1 MLNGRAAEQAA
12 IDRLLAAA
20 RAGTS
25 GVLVLRG
32 DAGIGKTALLDYAAA
47 RAGGVQVVRGTGIES
62 EAELPFAGLHLLL
75 RPALDR
81 IGELPVPQR
90 QALEGAF
97 GLVPGR
103 PGDREGLA
111 ESSPRG
117 GTDRLLIGMAV
128 LSLLSEL
135 AGEGPL
141 LCLVD
146 DAHWLDG
153 SSAAAL
159 AFAAR
164 RLGEDGI
171 ALIMA
176 ARDGEGR
183 FSAQG
188 LPELRLAGLPPES
201 AAALLDAQ
209 PADLTAALRYRILAE
224 AQGNPLALIELPA
237 ATTPQPPLTALTSP
251 STGFPR
257 HDSPSADSLHGRTVA
272 EDPAELALTGR
283 LLAAFSGHAARLP
296 DASRLLLLV
305 AAADDV
311 GEASLVLRAGKA
323 LGADAADLAPA
334 ERAGLIRQAGQSLAF
349 RHPLIR
355 AAVYQ
360 EAPLGQRL
368 AVHRAL
374 ADAMEGR
381 EGSDDAGRRAWHRAA
396 GAAEP
401 DEQIAAGLDQ
411 AAEQAAQRGGY
422 AAAAAASARAAE
434 LSADPAA
441 RARRLTVA
449 AEAAAE
455 SGDLTRARALAARAE
470 PDAGDAMLRAGL
482 LHVRAL
488 ADFGEGSFRGAHRLL
503 LEGADL
509 LAGTSPALAARI
521 LVQAFHT
528 AWYIGEPELADVAGR
543 LTALRIPDGE
553 PMQPVASYLAATLGT
568 LFGWRADGVPALTDV
583 IARAR
588 RAGADA
594 PLDLVQVCGAGL
606 IAGQDALTY
615 ETAAALA
622 AEARGQGRI
631 GLLPT
636 ILFFL
641 AEGEL
646 FHGRHRDALATA
658 AEAVQVASD
667 SGQWHWVS
675 QVSGLLAYL
684 AAAAGDEPRCRK
696 LADEAMTAATAGNVA
711 PGSAWGNWSL
721 GLLDLGGGRVEA
733 ALGRLETLAEGPTQ
747 HHVSVMR
754 SAPDLVEAAVRIGEP
769 DRAARPL
776 RRFEQ
781 WGARAG
787 QPWIDALVLRCRAL
801 LAPDAEAERLY
812 AAALEAHQRE
822 DRPFERA
829 RTQSL
834 YGEWLRRARRKT
846 DARTQLRAALEI
858 FDRLGAEPW
867 SSRAASELRA
877 TGVVMPQS
885 PGRHGPGALGQLTP
899 QELQIVRLAAQGLS
913 NRDIAAQLFLSPRT
927 VGYHLYKAYP
937 KLGVAARSE
946 LPDLLYNDP

>member
-20 RAGTS
+20 RTGTS
-25 GVLVLRG
+25 GALVLRG
-32 DAGIGKTALLDYAAA
+32 DAGIGKTALLEYAADE
-47 RAGGVQVVRGTGIES
+47 AGGFQVVRGTGIES

-81 IGELPVPQR
+81 IGALVVPQR
-90 QALEGAF
+90 QALERAF
-97 GLVPGR
+97 GLAPDR
-103 PGDREGLA
+103 PGEPGDAGG
-111 ESSPRG
+111 SSPRG

-135 AGEGPL
+135 AGDGPL

-188 LPELRLAGLPPES
+188 LPELRVAGLPPES

-209 PADLTAALRYRILAE
+209 PADLTAALRYRILTE

-237 ATTPQPPLTALTSP
+237 AATPQPS
-251 STGFPR
+251 FPR
-257 HDSPSADSLHGRTVA
+257 HGPPVTDPLHGGAVV
-272 EDPAELALTGR
+272 EDHGELALTGR
-283 LLAAFSGHAARLP
+283 LVAAFSGQAARLP
-296 DASRLLLLV
+296 DATRLLLLA
-305 AAADDV
+305 AAADDA
-311 GEASLVLRAGKA
+311 GEANLVLRAGKA

-360 EAPLGQRL
+360 DAPLGQRL

-401 DEQIAAGLDQ
+401 DEQIAAGLDR
-411 AAEQAAQRGGY
+411 AAEQAAERGGY

-441 RARRLTVA
+441 RARRLTIA

-455 SGDLTRARALAARAE
+455 SGDLIRARLLADRAE
-470 PDAGDAMLRAGL
+470 PDADDAMLRAGL

-528 AWYIGEPELADVAGR
+528 AWYIGEPELADVAVR

-553 PMQPVASYLAATLGT
+553 PMQAVASYLAATLRT

-583 IARAR
+583 VAQAR

-594 PLDLVQVCGAGL
+594 PLDLIQVCGAGL
-606 IAGQDALTY
+606 IAGQDAQTH

-658 AEAVQVASD
+658 TEAVQVASD

-675 QVSGLLAYL
+675 QVNGLLAYL
-684 AAAAGDEPRCRK
+684 AAAAGDEARCHQ
-696 LADEAMTAATAGNVA
+696 LADDAMTAATAGNVA
-711 PGSAWGNWSL
+711 PGSAWAHWSL

-769 DRAARPL
+769 DRAAKPL

-801 LAPDAEAERLY
+801 LAPDAEAESLY
-812 AAALEAHQRE
+812 AAALDAHQRE

-846 DARTQLRAALEI
+846 EARTQLRAALEI

-867 SSRAASELRA
+867 NARAARELHA
-877 TGVVMPQS
+877 TGVATPQGR
-885 PGRHGPGALGQLTP
+885 GRHGSGALGQLTP

-946 LPDLLYNDP
+946 LPDLLYDEP